1 MGGASGNGTPTQVV
15 RRSIGVT
22 WLCHSEGQS
31 WGLSCLPNMDSNGAL
46 SIGGISALPQL
57 RARITFASPP
67 AVLSSTGAQ
76 TLTNANVAW
85 SSTGQYTI
93 TFPTAVSTNT
103 YGVLITARAITPYF
117 MTYGGVTTT
126 SFAVNVY
133 NTAGTATTPASNSD
147 FTIQT
152 TI

>member
-1 MGGASGNGTPTQVV
+1 
-15 RRSIGVT
+15 
-22 WLCHSEGQS
+22 
-31 WGLSCLPNMDSNGAL
+31 MDSNGAL
-46 SIGGISALPQL
+46 SIGGIPVLPQL
-57 RARITFASPP
+57 RARITFANPP
-67 AVLSSTGAQ
+67 VVLSSTGAQ
-76 TLTNANVAW
+76 TLTNANVALTT
-85 SSTGQYTI
+85 TGLYTI

-133 NTAGTATTPASNSD
+133 NTAGTATTPASNYD